1 MPLLSR
7 IAGRNDALRLAK
19 GSGRLEGRRWLV
31 RRVEP
36 PRRTNPPAAPVVPAL
51 SISEG
56 SILCSAFPNPGPD
69 FIRALAKQQITI
81 VKDFAQEVDAIGQG
95 RYPVL
100 IGTAD
105 FLAIALAKQ
114 GVPIAIVD
122 LRQLKEGIDTSPVNG
137 ALALFNKAPHHPNA
151 AKIYMN
157 WLLSKKGQIVFC
169 ACQWLHQR
177 SRGRAD

>member
-1 MPLLSR
+1 
-7 IAGRNDALRLAK
+7 
-19 GSGRLEGRRWLV
+19 
-31 RRVEP
+31 
-36 PRRTNPPAAPVVPAL
+36 
-51 SISEG
+51 
-56 SILCSAFPNPGPD
+56 
-69 FIRALAKQQITI
+69 LAKQQITI

-105 FLAIALAKQ
+105 LLAIVLAKQ

-177 SRGRAD
+177 SRRRAD